1 MVAHLVTVSGLP
13 VQRACQAVGLGR
25 ATYYRPVGNWA
36 QRDAAVIEAL
46 TTLGA
51 TKPRWGFW
59 KYVDRLRNTGH
70 RWNHTR
76 LWRVYCQLRLNL
88 PRRTK
93 KRVPTRVVQPLDVI
107 LQPNVGWAVDF
118 MSDTLYGGRRFRTFN
133 ILDEG
138 AREVLAIEVD
148 TSLPAERV
156 MRVLEQ
162 VTAWRGQP
170 QAIRL
175 DNGPEF
181 LANRFASWCADRGIT
196 LRYIQPGQPNQ
207 NAFVE
212 RFNRTFRHEVL
223 DAYVFESLD
232 QVREISAEWMQEYNE
247 ERPHDTL
254 DGLPPTSFRVR
265 MTAGISPLIL
275 SPWRGSL
282 RRGFD

>member
-1 MVAHLVTVSGLP
+1 VIHLVSVGGLP
-13 VQRACQAVGLGR
+13 VTQACQALRVGR
-25 ATYYRPVGNWA
+25 ATYYRPRVNWA
-36 QRDAAVIEAL
+36 QRDGPVIEAL

-70 RWNHTR
+70 RWNHKR

-88 PRRTK
+88 PRRTQ
-93 KRVPTRVVQPLDVI
+93 KRVPARVVQPLDVI
-107 LQPNVGWAVDF
+107 PQPNVVWALDF
-118 MSDTLYGGRRFRTFN
+118 MSDTLYGGRRFRTLN

-138 AREVLAIEVD
+138 VRESLAIEVD

-156 MRVLEQ
+156 IRVLEQ
-162 VTAWRGQP
+162 VVAWRGQP

-181 LANRFASWCADRGIT
+181 LADRFAAWCADQGIA
-196 LRYIQPGQPNQ
+196 LRYIQPGKPNQ

-232 QVREISAEWMQEYNE
+232 QVREISAEWMREYNE
-247 ERPHDTL
+247 ERPHDAL
-254 DGLPPTSFRVR
+254 AQVPPATYRAQI
-265 MTAGISPLIL
+265 TARSSPLAV
-275 SPWRGSL
+275 SP
-282 RRGFD
+282 